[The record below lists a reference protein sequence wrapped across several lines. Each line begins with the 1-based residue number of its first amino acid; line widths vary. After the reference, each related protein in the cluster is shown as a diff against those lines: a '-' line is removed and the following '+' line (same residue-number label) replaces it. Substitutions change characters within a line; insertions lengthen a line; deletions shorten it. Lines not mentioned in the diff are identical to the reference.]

1 MTRPV
6 RYGQCPFANDPPF
19 LVARS
24 VLRGSAHGSI
34 SSSLAISFTSR
45 VVQNHAQW
53 QIAPASKRFAKA
65 SVESWRE
72 IKRDVHEGAVLLEV
86 SFREANRELRVPR
99 IYEPLE

>member
-1 MTRPV
+1 MNIWGTDPAKGPFCKGFAFLFSNGA
-6 RYGQCPFANDPPF
+6 YGTIA
-19 LVARS
+19 
-24 VLRGSAHGSI
+24 
-34 SSSLAISFTSR
+34 SSLAISFASR

-72 IKRDVHEGAVLLEV
+72 IKRDIHEGAVLLEV